1 MSENLTFFNGER
13 LKSARLFNK
22 MTISDL
28 AENVAVSKQAISQYE
43 TNKSEPKLEV
53 LLKLI
58 SALGFPREYFY
69 QNDKKKMGFGDTYF
83 RSLAAT
89 SNKERMA
96 QIERVRLFANIVNTI
111 GEYIEFPSLS
121 LYELKDSEEID
132 VEALA
137 ESVRQSWE
145 IPENQPIS
153 NIIDEME
160 RHGIIVTDVFTDSAK
175 IDAYSQVVQIEKKP
189 MAIVILGTD
198 KENAFRR
205 NFSAAHEL
213 GHILLDDYF
222 NVNDLTKLEYK
233 EMEDT
238 MHRFA
243 GALLIP
249 REAYTNDLM
258 TTSKVDLNLY
268 IQLKRKYHVSAAA
281 LIVRAKNLDI
291 ITQNQ
296 YQYLMK
302 QLSQKGYRT
311 AEPFDKETPLIKPRY
326 IKQAMKMII
335 EEDGVTSSDFLNT
348 LQGNNITLSSGL
360 VENILN
366 LPKGY
371 LNQND
376 DEKEVISLQR
386 K

>member
-58 SALGFPREYFY
+58 SALEFPREYFY
-69 QNDKKKMGFGDTYF
+69 QNDKKKMAFGDTYF

-137 ESVRQSWE
+137 ESVRQSWG

-376 DEKEVISLQR
+376 DEKKVISLQR

>member
-22 MTISDL
+22 MTVSEL
-28 AENVAVSKQAISQYE
+28 AENVDVSKQAISQYE
-43 TNKSEPKLEV
+43 TNKSEPKIEV

-58 SALGFPREYFY
+58 SVLGFPREFYY
-69 QNDKKKMGFGDTYF
+69 QNDKKRIVSGDTYF

-89 SNKERMA
+89 SNKERLA
-96 QIERVRLFANIVNTI
+96 QIERIRLFANIVCTI
-111 GEYIEFPSLS
+111 AEYIEFPSLS
-121 LYELKDSEEID
+121 LYELKDSDEID
-132 VEALA
+132 VEKLA
-137 ESVRQSWE
+137 DSIRHAWG
-145 IPENQPIS
+145 INNNQPIQ

-160 RHGIIVTDVFTDSAK
+160 RHGIIVTDVFADSAK
-175 IDAYSQVVQIEKKP
+175 IDAYSQVLQIERKP

-233 EMEDT
+233 EMEET

-249 REAYTNDLM
+249 SEAYKNDLM
-258 TTSKVDLNLY
+258 TSSKVDLNLY

-311 AEPFDKETPLIKPRY
+311 AEPFDKETPLVKPRY

-335 EEDGVTSSDFLNT
+335 EEDCVTSSDFLNT
-348 LQGNNITLSSGL
+348 LQDNNVSLSSRL

-366 LPKGY
+366 LPQGY
-371 LNQND
+371 LHQND
-376 DEKEVISLQR
+376 DKGEVISLQR
-386 K
+386 R

>member
-1 MSENLTFFNGER
+1 
-13 LKSARLFNK
+13 
-22 MTISDL
+22 
-28 AENVAVSKQAISQYE
+28 
-43 TNKSEPKLEV
+43 
-53 LLKLI
+53 
-58 SALGFPREYFY
+58 
-69 QNDKKKMGFGDTYF
+69 
-83 RSLAAT
+83 
-89 SNKERMA
+89 MA

-121 LYELKDSEEID
+121 LYELKDNEEID
-132 VEALA
+132 VETLA
-137 ESVRQSWE
+137 ESVRRSWG
-145 IPENQPIS
+145 IPENQPIC

-175 IDAYSQVVQIEKKP
+175 IDAYSQVMQIEKKP

-249 REAYTNDLM
+249 REVYTNDLM

-311 AEPFDKETPLIKPRY
+311 AEPFDRETPLIKPRY

-335 EEDGVTSSDFLNT
+335 EEDGVTGSDFLNT
-348 LQGNNITLSSGL
+348 LQGNNVTLSSGL

-376 DEKEVISLQR
+376 NEKEVISLQR

>member
-58 SALGFPREYFY
+58 SALEFPREYFY
-69 QNDKKKMGFGDTYF
+69 QNDKKKMAFGDTYF

-137 ESVRQSWE
+137 ESVRQSWG

>member
-69 QNDKKKMGFGDTYF
+69 QSDKKKMAFGDTYF

-96 QIERVRLFANIVNTI
+96 QIERVRLFANIVNTV

-137 ESVRQSWE
+137 RSVRQSWG
-145 IPENQPIS
+145 IPENQPIH

-175 IDAYSQVVQIEKKP
+175 IDAYSQVMQIEKTP

-222 NVNDLTKLEYK
+222 NVNDLSKLEYK

-268 IQLKRKYHVSAAA
+268 IQLKRK
-281 LIVRAKNLDI
+281 
-291 ITQNQ
+291 
-296 YQYLMK
+296 
-302 QLSQKGYRT
+302 
-311 AEPFDKETPLIKPRY
+311 
-326 IKQAMKMII
+326 
-335 EEDGVTSSDFLNT
+335 
-348 LQGNNITLSSGL
+348 
-360 VENILN
+360 
-366 LPKGY
+366 
-371 LNQND
+371 
-376 DEKEVISLQR
+376 
-386 K
+386 

>member
-22 MTISDL
+22 MTISEL

-58 SALGFPREYFY
+58 SVLGFPREYFY
-69 QNDKKKMGFGDTYF
+69 QSEKKKMAFGDTYF

-137 ESVRQSWE
+137 ESVRQSWG
-145 IPENQPIS
+145 IPENQPIR

-175 IDAYSQVVQIEKKP
+175 IDAYSQVMQIEKKP

-335 EEDGVTSSDFLNT
+335 EEDGVTGSDFLNT
-348 LQGNNITLSSGL
+348 LQGNDITLSSGL

-371 LNQND
+371 LNRND

>member
-1 MSENLTFFNGER
+1 M
-13 LKSARLFNK
+13 
-22 MTISDL
+22 
-28 AENVAVSKQAISQYE
+28 V
-43 TNKSEPKLEV
+43 
-53 LLKLI
+53 
-58 SALGFPREYFY
+58 
-69 QNDKKKMGFGDTYF
+69 FGDTYF

-121 LYELKDSEEID
+121 LYELKDNEEID
-132 VEALA
+132 VETLA
-137 ESVRQSWE
+137 ESVRRSWG
-145 IPENQPIS
+145 IPENQPIC

-175 IDAYSQVVQIEKKP
+175 IDAYSQVMQIEKKP

-249 REAYTNDLM
+249 REVYTNDLM

-311 AEPFDKETPLIKPRY
+311 AEPFDRETPLIKPRY

-335 EEDGVTSSDFLNT
+335 EEDGVTGSDFLNT
-348 LQGNNITLSSGL
+348 LQGNNVTLSSGL

-376 DEKEVISLQR
+376 NEKEVISLQR

>member
-22 MTISDL
+22 MTISEL

-69 QNDKKKMGFGDTYF
+69 QSDKKKMAFGDTYF

-137 ESVRQSWE
+137 RNVRQSWG
-145 IPENQPIS
+145 IPENQPIH

-175 IDAYSQVVQIEKKP
+175 IDAYSQVMQIEKTP

-222 NVNDLTKLEYK
+222 NVNDLSKLEYK

-335 EEDGVTSSDFLNT
+335 EEDGVTGSEFLNT
-348 LQGNNITLSSGL
+348 LQGNNVTLSSGL

>member
-1 MSENLTFFNGER
+1 M
-13 LKSARLFNK
+13 
-22 MTISDL
+22 
-28 AENVAVSKQAISQYE
+28 
-43 TNKSEPKLEV
+43 

-58 SALGFPREYFY
+58 SVLGFPREYFY
-69 QNDKKKMGFGDTYF
+69 QSERKKMVFGDTYF

-121 LYELKDSEEID
+121 LYELKDNEEID
-132 VEALA
+132 VETLA
-137 ESVRQSWE
+137 ESVRRSWG
-145 IPENQPIS
+145 IPENQPIC

-175 IDAYSQVVQIEKKP
+175 IDAYSQVMQIEKKP

-249 REAYTNDLM
+249 REVYTNDLM

-311 AEPFDKETPLIKPRY
+311 AEPFDRETPLIKPRY

-335 EEDGVTSSDFLNT
+335 EEDGVTGSDFLNT
-348 LQGNNITLSSGL
+348 LQGNNVTLSSGL

-376 DEKEVISLQR
+376 NEKEVISLQR

>member
-13 LKSARLFNK
+13 LKSARLFNE
-22 MTISDL
+22 MTISEL

-58 SALGFPREYFY
+58 SVLGFPREYFY
-69 QNDKKKMGFGDTYF
+69 QSEKKKMAFGDTYF

-137 ESVRQSWE
+137 ESVRQSWG
-145 IPENQPIS
+145 IPENQPIR

-160 RHGIIVTDVFTDSAK
+160 RHGIIVTDVFTDSTK
-175 IDAYSQVVQIEKKP
+175 IDAYSQVMQIEKKP

-335 EEDGVTSSDFLNT
+335 EEDGVTGSDFLNT

-371 LNQND
+371 LNRND
-376 DEKEVISLQR
+376 NEKEVISLQR

>member
-22 MTISDL
+22 MTISEL

-58 SALGFPREYFY
+58 SVLGFPREYFY
-69 QNDKKKMGFGDTYF
+69 QSEKKKMAFGDTYF

-137 ESVRQSWE
+137 ESVRQSWG
-145 IPENQPIS
+145 IPENQPIR

-175 IDAYSQVVQIEKKP
+175 IDAYSQVMQIEKKP

-198 KENAFRR
+198 KENAFRK

-335 EEDGVTSSDFLNT
+335 EEDGVTGSDFLNT

>member
-69 QNDKKKMGFGDTYF
+69 QNDKKQMAFGDTYF

-137 ESVRQSWE
+137 ESVRQSWG

>member
-22 MTISDL
+22 MTISEL

-58 SALGFPREYFY
+58 SVLGFPREYFY
-69 QNDKKKMGFGDTYF
+69 QSEKKKMAFGDTYF

-137 ESVRQSWE
+137 ESVRQSWG
-145 IPENQPIS
+145 IPENQPIR

-175 IDAYSQVVQIEKKP
+175 IDAYSQVMQIEKKP

-335 EEDGVTSSDFLNT
+335 EEDGVTGSDFLNT

-371 LNQND
+371 LNRND

>member
-22 MTISDL
+22 MTISEL

-69 QNDKKKMGFGDTYF
+69 QSDKKKMAFGDTYF

-137 ESVRQSWE
+137 RNVRQSWG
-145 IPENQPIS
+145 IPENQPIH

-175 IDAYSQVVQIEKKP
+175 IDAYSQVMQIEKTP

-222 NVNDLTKLEYK
+222 NVNDLSKLEYK

-335 EEDGVTSSDFLNT
+335 EEDGVTGSEFLNT
-348 LQGNNITLSSGL
+348 LQGNNVTLSSSL

>member
-1 MSENLTFFNGER
+1 MSENITSFNGER

-69 QNDKKKMGFGDTYF
+69 QSDKKKMAFGDTYF

-111 GEYIEFPSLS
+111 GEYIEFPPLS

-137 ESVRQSWE
+137 ESVRQSWA
-145 IPENQPIS
+145 IPKNQPIR

-175 IDAYSQVVQIEKKP
+175 IDAYSQVIQIEKKP

-222 NVNDLTKLEYK
+222 NVNDLSKLEYK

-311 AEPFDKETPLIKPRY
+311 GEPFDKETPLIKPRY

-335 EEDGVTSSDFLNT
+335 EEDGVTGSDFLNT
-348 LQGNNITLSSGL
+348 LQGNNVTLSSGL

>member
-22 MTISDL
+22 MTISEL

-58 SALGFPREYFY
+58 SVLGFPREYFY
-69 QNDKKKMGFGDTYF
+69 QSEKKKMAFGDTYF

-111 GEYIEFPSLS
+111 AEYIEFPSLS

-137 ESVRQSWE
+137 ESVRQSWG
-145 IPENQPIS
+145 IPENQPIR

-160 RHGIIVTDVFTDSAK
+160 RHGIVVTDVFTDSAK
-175 IDAYSQVVQIEKKP
+175 IDAYSQVMQIEKKP

-335 EEDGVTSSDFLNT
+335 EEDGVTGSDFLNT

-371 LNQND
+371 LNRND

>member
-22 MTISDL
+22 MTVSEL
-28 AENVAVSKQAISQYE
+28 AESVAVSKQAISQYE
-43 TNKSEPKLEV
+43 TNKSEPKIEV

-58 SALGFPREYFY
+58 SVLGFPREFY
-69 QNDKKKMGFGDTYF
+69 YQRDKKRIASGDTYF
-83 RSLAAT
+83 RSLTAM
-89 SNKERMA
+89 SNKERLA
-96 QIERVRLFANIVNTI
+96 QIERIRLFASIVSTI
-111 GEYIEFPSLS
+111 TEYIEFPPLS
-121 LYELKDSEEID
+121 LYELKDSDEID
-132 VEALA
+132 LEKLA
-137 ESVRQSWE
+137 DSLRQSWG
-145 IPENQPIS
+145 ISNNQPIP

-175 IDAYSQVVQIEKKP
+175 IDAFSQVLQIDRTP

-249 REAYTNDLM
+249 REAYKNDLM
-258 TTSKVDLNLY
+258 TSSKVDLNLY
-268 IQLKRKYHVSAAA
+268 VQLKRKYHVSAAA

-335 EEDGVTSSDFLNT
+335 EEDGISSSEFLNA
-348 LQGNNITLSSGL
+348 LQDNNATLSSSL

-366 LPKGY
+366 LPQGY
-371 LNQND
+371 LHQND
-376 DEKEVISLQR
+376 DSGEVISLQR
-386 K
+386 R

>member
-22 MTISDL
+22 MTVSDL
-28 AENVAVSKQAISQYE
+28 AERVNVSKQAISQYE
-43 TNKSEPKLEV
+43 TNKAEPKIEV
-53 LLKLI
+53 LLNLT
-58 SALGFPREYFY
+58 SVLGFPREYFY
-69 QNDKKKMGFGDTYF
+69 KSDKKQIVSGDTYF
-83 RSLAAT
+83 RSLNAT
-89 SNKERMA
+89 SNRERMA
-96 QIERVRLFANIVNTI
+96 QIERVRLFANIINTI
-111 GEYIEFPSLS
+111 NQYIEFPTLS
-121 LYELKDSEEID
+121 LYGLKDNDDID
-132 VEALA
+132 VEVLA
-137 ESVRQSWE
+137 ENLRQVWGISS
-145 IPENQPIS
+145 NQPIH

-160 RHGIIVTDVFTDSAK
+160 RHGIIVIDVFTDSSK
-175 IDAYSQVVQIEKKP
+175 IDAYSQMLQIDRKL
-189 MAIVILGTD
+189 MAVVILGTD

-213 GHILLDDYF
+213 GHLLLDDYF

-238 MHRFA
+238 MNRFA
-243 GALLIP
+243 GALLVP
-249 REAYTNDLM
+249 MEVYKNDLM
-258 TTSKVDLNLY
+258 TSSKVDLNLY

-281 LIVRAKNLDI
+281 LIVRAKHLDL

-311 AEPFDKETPLIKPRY
+311 SEPFDKETPSIKPRY

-335 EEDGVTSSDFLNT
+335 EEDGVTSAEFLNA
-348 LQGNNITLSSGL
+348 LDENNVSLFSDM
-360 VENILN
+360 VEDILN

-371 LNQND
+371 LHLN
-376 DEKEVISLQR
+376 DEKGKVISLQR

>member
-22 MTISDL
+22 MTVSDL
-28 AENVAVSKQAISQYE
+28 AERVNVSKQAISQYE
-43 TNKSEPKLEV
+43 TNKSEPKIEV
-53 LLKLI
+53 LLNLT
-58 SALGFPREYFY
+58 SVLGFPREYFY
-69 QNDKKKMGFGDTYF
+69 KSDKKQIVSGDTYF
-83 RSLAAT
+83 RSLNAT
-89 SNKERMA
+89 SNRERMA
-96 QIERVRLFANIVNTI
+96 QIERVRLFANIIYTI
-111 GEYIEFPSLS
+111 NQYIEFPTLS
-121 LYELKDSEEID
+121 LYGLKDNDDID
-132 VEALA
+132 VEVLA
-137 ESVRQSWE
+137 ENLRQVWGISS
-145 IPENQPIS
+145 NQPIH

-160 RHGIIVTDVFTDSAK
+160 RHGIIVIDVFTDSSK
-175 IDAYSQVVQIEKKP
+175 IDAYSQMLQIDKKL
-189 MAIVILGTD
+189 MAVVILGTD

-213 GHILLDDYF
+213 GHLLLDDYF

-238 MHRFA
+238 MNRFA
-243 GALLIP
+243 GALLVP
-249 REAYTNDLM
+249 MEVYKNDLM
-258 TTSKVDLNLY
+258 TSSKVDLNLY

-281 LIVRAKNLDI
+281 LIVRAKHLDL

-311 AEPFDKETPLIKPRY
+311 SEPFDKETPSIKPRY

-335 EEDGVTSSDFLNT
+335 EEDGVTSAEFLNA
-348 LQGNNITLSSGL
+348 LEENNVSLFSDM
-360 VENILN
+360 VEDILN

-371 LNQND
+371 LHLN
-376 DEKEVISLQR
+376 DEKGKVISLQR